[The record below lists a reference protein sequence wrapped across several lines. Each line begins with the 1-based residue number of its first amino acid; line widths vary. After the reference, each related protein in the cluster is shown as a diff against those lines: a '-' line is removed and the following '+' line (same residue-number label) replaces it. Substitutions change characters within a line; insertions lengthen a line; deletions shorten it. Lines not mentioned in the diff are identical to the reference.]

1 VCLTTSR
8 SQSWFDVL
16 NDSDVWQ
23 QVAVYPWTLQVLS
36 HVLGEGFLLS
46 TMGATDQT
54 TCKLPN
60 MKSRTPIKT
69 SSSSSRVYST
79 GVGRTCPG
87 CLRAQEQCVCKTVHN
102 TLQAAD
108 AGDGIVRLH
117 RERKG
122 RKGKGVTVIRG
133 LGLVE
138 SELAKLAK
146 SLKSRCGV
154 GGSVSAGVIELQTA
168 DREKIKSLLEV
179 QGYTVKI
186 AGG

>member
-1 VCLTTSR
+1 
-8 SQSWFDVL
+8 
-16 NDSDVWQ
+16 
-23 QVAVYPWTLQVLS
+23 
-36 HVLGEGFLLS
+36 
-46 TMGATDQT
+46 M
-54 TCKLPN
+54 
-60 MKSRTPIKT
+60 
-69 SSSSSRVYST
+69 
-79 GVGRTCPG
+79 
-87 CLRAQEQCVCKTVHN
+87 
-102 TLQAAD
+102 
-108 AGDGIVRLH
+108 H
-117 RERKG
+117 RESKG

-138 SELAKLAK
+138 SELATLAK